1 MIHARRKA
9 GLVAAIAAG
18 ALAFTLTPA
27 AANAAT
33 APTAEL
39 TGPRQFTMTV
49 GGYDAAVAEAN
60 GYKIV
65 THADGSQESV
75 PVTPAAKA
83 REAAKPSLS
92 ERLQSSKAAGEVTPY
107 DEVVGNCGLS
117 YLDGSKGAN
126 DTISYDTGFVVR
138 DAVKKFRWVVNA
150 NGFLTSDSKSYSGK
164 AGDAEWGTSGSVRAV
179 GPGTAFV
186 AGVSAAAAATL
197 IDGSICYSG
206 GPSFGFN

>member
-1 MIHARRKA
+1 MIEGRRKA
-9 GLVAAIAAG
+9 GLAAAIAAG
-18 ALAFTLTPA
+18 ALAFALTPA

-33 APTAEL
+33 TTEL
-39 TGPRQFTMTV
+39 TGPQQFTMTV
-49 GGYDAAVAEAN
+49 GGYDVAVAEAN

-83 REAAKPSLS
+83 REAVKPSLT
-92 ERLQSSKAAGEVTPY
+92 ERLQASKAASEVTPY

-126 DTISYDTGFVVR
+126 DTISYETGFVVR
-138 DAVKKFRWVVNA
+138 DAVKSFRWQVNA
-150 NGFLTSDSKSYSGK
+150 NGFLTNGSKSYSGG

-186 AGVSAAAAATL
+186 PGASAVAAATL

-206 GPSFGFN
+206 GPSFSFN